1 MDVVDATILY
11 VWGLATII
19 AWCSAVY
26 GAWLA
31 HATSVNAH
39 RQRATRRGLAF
50 GESLGSQRWPLVV
63 SYSVRFVLAA
73 GSTIGWTI
81 AFGWLL

>member
-19 AWCSAVY
+19 AWCNAVY

-39 RQRATRRGLAF
+39 RQRARRRGLAF
-50 GESLGSQRWPLVV
+50 EVSLGSQRWPLVV
-63 SYSVRFVLAA
+63 SYSVRLVLAA

-81 AFGWLL
+81 AFGWLW